1 MRRRM
6 VWLVA
11 VIAAL
16 SMHVTPLADA
26 RQLESSSPARCGPG
40 DTPENGIQGDVLA
53 QDKASGR
60 AALGYNCGLAL
71 VGAFPE
77 GNAVQVYD
85 HCAYVRTGAGIS
97 SAGPIKVLDISDPA
111 RPKQVAVL
119 PSFAPAHGST
129 SETMRLVAAPDRVV
143 LVSGSGVYD
152 VEDCDRPVVKGQIP
166 WPGLL
171 PWPAGLSHDIR
182 VSPDGK
188 TVWAGVGVTEADIS
202 DLDHPKR
209 WKVTNHTCAVAAQYQ
224 AVHGLLAA
232 AGVSQCDIVP
242 DTFPQIGHGPGINDD
257 GSRVYEGN
265 QLLVSAFHPEDGA
278 VRILD
283 TTTDHTPRIVSTI
296 PGPGHSIDWFRTAN
310 GREYL
315 LHTNEIVAAPQ
326 STCIP
331 QQARPW
337 SLGWAHD
344 AYITDITDE
353 TRPVRAAEVQLEI
366 NSADN
371 CLSKLASG
379 QNTAG
384 RLPLGRRPEQRDVRH
399 DLLRRCRA
407 APLRHPRPEQP
418 DRGRLLQRRDD
429 GPRGRV
435 ALRPGARPRGGRRP
449 IGDAGARARAP
460 GDRAARP
467 AGAHRPG
474 LPALP
479 EGSGR
484 PAGVHGGGATGI
496 PARGAVRWPGVGPEL
511 PASTPELTC
520 GHRPRRRFPTPGRG
534 YGAAV
539 LTHHRYGA
547 AHAGVAPGA
556 LQGPRVAAG
565 EAPAPRR
572 GRRAGRG
579 AGRPTRT
586 SIADAEALAS

>member
-11 VIAAL
+11 VVAAW
-16 SMHVTPLADA
+16 SMHVTPLANA
-26 RQLESSSPARCGPG
+26 RQLENSSPARCGPG

-111 RPKQVAVL
+111 RPKQVAIL

-129 SETMRLVAAPDRVV
+129 SETMRLVVAPDRVV

-152 VEDCDRPVVKGQIP
+152 VEDCDHPVVKGQIP

-202 DLDHPKR
+202 DLDRPKR

-257 GSRVYEGN
+257 GTRVYEGN

-315 LHTNEIVAAPQ
+315 LHANEIVAAPQ

-379 QNTAG
+379 QNTQVAYHS
-384 RLPLGRRPEQRDVRH
+384 V
-399 DLLRRCRA
+399 
-407 APLRHPRPEQP
+407 
-418 DRGRLLQRRDD
+418 DD
-429 GPRGRV
+429 PNH
-435 ALRPGARPRGGRRP
+435 ATFAM
-449 IGDAGARARAP
+449 ISFGDAGLRLFDIRDPRSPTEVAYYNVGTMAHAAVSHYDPARGLVVAAGPSGMLVLELEPQVIEQLGLPAP
-460 GDRAARP
+460 SDPAYPRFSKGRAARP
-467 AGAHRPG
+467 A
-474 LPALP
+474 
-479 EGSGR
+479 ST
-484 PAGVHGGGATGI
+484 GGGATGI
-496 PARGAVRWPGVGPEL
+496 PAA
-511 PASTPELTC
+511 A
-520 GHRPRRRFPTPGRG
+520 RFEGQ
-534 YGAAV
+534 V
-539 LTHHRYGA
+539 W
-547 AHAGVAPGA
+547 A
-556 LQGPRVAAG
+556 LSCRLRLQ
-565 EAPAPRR
+565 
-572 GRRAGRG
+572 
-579 AGRPTRT
+579 
-586 SIADAEALAS
+586 S